1 MNENFAI
8 DQLIEEIASK
18 NKIKSFYPVGIA
30 KALNLQLNTVIKRLN
45 YLVEGGLIS
54 LKYEIRCTDDLTQL
68 DLVDKYEEVLGNYI
82 NCYMCNEE
90 KLITLDNIFVVY
102 FINED
107 YIKSV
112 KKKFQYTTELKKD
125 IYVDNTPYNLPS
137 IIEEMVGKSENNF
150 FENIASI
157 DSNIAIIAEKL
168 ANSGDNDIK
177 NRFKEIDGEIEA
189 NKKRKPFSKILKGLS
204 ENSGKVKDEIE
215 KIQFYLPMIKA
226 GFCFVVVKYPEIEKF
241 IEGLFK

>member
-30 KALNLQLNTVIKRLN
+30 KALNLPLNTVIKRLN

-112 KKKFQYTTELKKD
+112 KKKIP
-125 IYVDNTPYNLPS
+125 IYN
-137 IIEEMVGKSENNF
+137 G
-150 FENIASI
+150 
-157 DSNIAIIAEKL
+157 
-168 ANSGDNDIK
+168 IK
-177 NRFKEIDGEIEA
+177 ERYI
-189 NKKRKPFSKILKGLS
+189 
-204 ENSGKVKDEIE
+204 
-215 KIQFYLPMIKA
+215 
-226 GFCFVVVKYPEIEKF
+226 C
-241 IEGLFK
+241 